1 MTTKTKYDLITLPN
15 GQRLWYSHEGHR
27 YHACKADGSK
37 GPRLPSVSTLVSP
50 YDAHADPLMRWA
62 AGLTL
67 EGVCQAF
74 HGESVPDTKSVL
86 ADRLEEQEL
95 TYEHLRQQ
103 AADRGNI
110 VHDYLEALA
119 KDADYPDLADAS
131 DTETAMVDA
140 LRRWWDRT
148 EPQVLQAEQFVLS
161 ERFMYAGR
169 FDLRFTRPG
178 SPKPYLMDLKTSN
191 YISPKFMVQLAGYDL
206 AAASSGVGRSVRKF
220 ILQVKPDGNW
230 YEHDSYAHDEDFLS
244 AYRIYKRGK
253 ELLGFSKRSPW
264 REDA

>member
-1 MTTKTKYDLITLPN
+1 MTTRTALKAWYRPV
-15 GQRLWYSHEGHR
+15 QRAAAVVRRQAPFLLRLQGR
-27 YHACKADGSK
+27 RLQ
-37 GPRLPSVSTLVSP
+37 GPTSALGVPLVSP
-50 YDAHADPLMRWA
+50 YDAHADPLLRWA

-74 HGESVPDTKSVL
+74 HGETVPDTKRPAEHPGWKNE
-86 ADRLEEQEL
+86 AD
-95 TYEHLRQQ
+95 LR
-103 AADRGNI
+103 APAPAGRDRGNI

-140 LRRWWDRT
+140 LRRWWDRAD
-148 EPQVLQAEQFVLS
+148 QVLQAEQFVLS

-178 SPKPYLMDLKTSN
+178 SPKPYLMDLKTSS
-191 YISPKFMVQLAGYDL
+191 YISPKFMVQLAGYGTRPPPP
-206 AAASSGVGRSVRKF
+206 AGWATIRKF

-244 AYRIYKRGK
+244 AYRIYKRGRA
-253 ELLGFSKRSPW
+253 LLGFSKRAPW